1 MSAFWPA
8 GAVGILVQTG
18 EKKGEGIG
26 FRTQKM
32 KPPHFSSPLINSLVY
47 LPVTMTN
54 DATS

>member
-26 FRTQKM
+26 FKTP
-32 KPPHFSSPLINSLVY
+32 KPE
-47 LPVTMTN
+47 T
-54 DATS
+54 TSFFIPFD